1 MLAKSCCILICD
13 LICNFSVLVC
23 HFLLSL
29 RFDRGWEL
37 DAAGQEHLH
46 SDVETDLVALL
57 FRRDHVVGDNVPR
70 FGLALHTE
78 RTNQKFMT
86 EIKVGQNQI
95 TNYLQWLIFH
105 AFVVLRNAKL
115 APLAR
120 LVTGLVRAVT
130 GLNELIL
137 LPETISFVVTCNFV
151 FEACMF
157 DLEFENV
164 VEVKVRWLELNIAQ
178 DGFNVF
184 LDLLQLI

>member
-1 MLAKSCCILICD
+1 MI
-13 LICNFSVLVC
+13 
-23 HFLLSL
+23 
-29 RFDRGWEL
+29 
-37 DAAGQEHLH
+37 
-46 SDVETDLVALL
+46 
-57 FRRDHVVGDNVPR
+57 
-70 FGLALHTE
+70 
-78 RTNQKFMT
+78 

-95 TNYLQWLIFH
+95 TNYLQWLVFH
-105 AFVVLRNAKL
+105 AFVVLRDAKL

-151 FEACMF
+151 FEARMF